1 MPLRAYGLNCTLKSG
16 DESSSTQKLLDQ
28 LLRALGKHDVETASD
43 RVANFNVKPGV
54 TADEGDGDEWPQLR
68 KRIMEADILV
78 VATPIWM
85 GQPSS
90 VCKRVLERLDA
101 VLSEIDDDGR
111 YPTFGKVAVA
121 AVVGNEDGAHH
132 CCAEIYQA
140 LTDVG
145 FTIPGAS
152 PPYWVGEAM
161 GSTDYQDLERTPKKV
176 AETIRTIASNAAHLA
191 QLLKDSPYPKP
202 RPLAGRPVG
211 RRRPGPGRTVMS
223 GTDENPRLA
232 AATMRAPP
240 MEQRPWPSASP
251 GSHPSPSVP
260 CSAWTTRRSRA
271 MARSATASMP
281 SSVSPTASNCATPRR
296 AKPCCW

>member
-1 MPLRAYGLNCTLKSG
+1 MALRAYGLNCTLKSG

-90 VCKRVLERLDA
+90 ICKRVLERLDA

-152 PPYWVGEAM
+152 PPYWVGEVM

-176 AETIRTIASNAAHLA
+176 AETVRTIASNAAHLA
-191 QLLKDSPYPKP
+191 QLLKKSPYPKP
-202 RPLAGRPVG
+202 
-211 RRRPGPGRTVMS
+211 
-223 GTDENPRLA
+223 
-232 AATMRAPP
+232 
-240 MEQRPWPSASP
+240 
-251 GSHPSPSVP
+251 
-260 CSAWTTRRSRA
+260 
-271 MARSATASMP
+271 
-281 SSVSPTASNCATPRR
+281 
-296 AKPCCW
+296 

>member
-1 MPLRAYGLNCTLKSG
+1 MALRAYGLNCTLKSG

-28 LLRALGKHDVETASD
+28 MLRALGKHDVETASD

-161 GSTDYQDLERTPKKV
+161 GSTDYQDLERTPRKV
-176 AETIRTIASNAAHLA
+176 AETVRTIASNAAHLA
-191 QLLKDSPYPKP
+191 QLLKKSPYPKP
-202 RPLAGRPVG
+202 
-211 RRRPGPGRTVMS
+211 
-223 GTDENPRLA
+223 
-232 AATMRAPP
+232 
-240 MEQRPWPSASP
+240 
-251 GSHPSPSVP
+251 
-260 CSAWTTRRSRA
+260 
-271 MARSATASMP
+271 
-281 SSVSPTASNCATPRR
+281 
-296 AKPCCW
+296 

>member
-161 GSTDYQDLERTPKKV
+161 GSTDYQDLERTPRKV
-176 AETIRTIASNAAHLA
+176 AETVRTIASNAAHLA
-191 QLLKDSPYPKP
+191 QLLKKSPYPKP
-202 RPLAGRPVG
+202 
-211 RRRPGPGRTVMS
+211 
-223 GTDENPRLA
+223 
-232 AATMRAPP
+232 
-240 MEQRPWPSASP
+240 
-251 GSHPSPSVP
+251 
-260 CSAWTTRRSRA
+260 
-271 MARSATASMP
+271 
-281 SSVSPTASNCATPRR
+281 
-296 AKPCCW
+296 

>member
-1 MPLRAYGLNCTLKSG
+1 MALRAYGLNCTLKSG

-28 LLRALGKHDVETASD
+28 LLRAMGKHDVETASD

-176 AETIRTIASNAAHLA
+176 AETVRTIASNAAHLA
-191 QLLKDSPYPKP
+191 QLLKKSPYPKP
-202 RPLAGRPVG
+202 
-211 RRRPGPGRTVMS
+211 
-223 GTDENPRLA
+223 
-232 AATMRAPP
+232 
-240 MEQRPWPSASP
+240 
-251 GSHPSPSVP
+251 
-260 CSAWTTRRSRA
+260 
-271 MARSATASMP
+271 
-281 SSVSPTASNCATPRR
+281 
-296 AKPCCW
+296 

>member
-1 MPLRAYGLNCTLKSG
+1 MALRAYGLNCTLKSG

-68 KRIMEADILV
+68 KRIMEADIEV

-90 VCKRVLERLDA
+90 VCKRGLERLDA

-145 FTIPGAS
+145 FTVPGAS

-176 AETIRTIASNAAHLA
+176 AETVRTIASNAAHLA
-191 QLLKDSPYPKP
+191 QLPKKSPYPKP
-202 RPLAGRPVG
+202 
-211 RRRPGPGRTVMS
+211 
-223 GTDENPRLA
+223 
-232 AATMRAPP
+232 
-240 MEQRPWPSASP
+240 
-251 GSHPSPSVP
+251 
-260 CSAWTTRRSRA
+260 
-271 MARSATASMP
+271 
-281 SSVSPTASNCATPRR
+281 
-296 AKPCCW
+296 

>member
-1 MPLRAYGLNCTLKSG
+1 MALRAYGLNCTLKSG

-54 TADEGDGDEWPQLR
+54 TADEGAGDEWPQLR
-68 KRIMEADILV
+68 NRIMEADILV

-145 FTIPGAS
+145 FTVPGAS

-161 GSTDYQDLERTPKKV
+161 GSTDYQDLERTPKQV
-176 AETIRTIASNAAHLA
+176 AETVRTIASNATHLA
-191 QLLKDSPYPKP
+191 QLLKKSPYPKP
-202 RPLAGRPVG
+202 
-211 RRRPGPGRTVMS
+211 
-223 GTDENPRLA
+223 
-232 AATMRAPP
+232 
-240 MEQRPWPSASP
+240 
-251 GSHPSPSVP
+251 
-260 CSAWTTRRSRA
+260 
-271 MARSATASMP
+271 
-281 SSVSPTASNCATPRR
+281 
-296 AKPCCW
+296 